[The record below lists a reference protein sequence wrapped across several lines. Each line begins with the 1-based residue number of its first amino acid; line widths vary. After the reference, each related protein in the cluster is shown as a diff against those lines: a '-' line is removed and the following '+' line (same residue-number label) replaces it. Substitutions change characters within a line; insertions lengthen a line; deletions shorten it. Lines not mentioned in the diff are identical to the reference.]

1 MMGGSSVLGRSFPDR
16 PLSEIENTLLRSF
29 LERQLP
35 ELRSAF
41 APIGDITPRV
51 IGIES
56 SPQFAQVAGPSD
68 PVVHVKFKLQIDA
81 VETTVAMCTPWS
93 SMALVLEDVL
103 NKGTLTTVQFDK
115 ATVKK
120 RLTAAANEVK
130 VSVSARFEPC
140 AMTADEIFS
149 LEVGDVVRLGA
160 GLDAPLTLF
169 TENQATHRVKP
180 GRSGRKVAVEVL
192 DTMLLGKPQD
202 SDTGG
207 RR

>member
-1 MMGGSSVLGRSFPDR
+1 
-16 PLSEIENTLLRSF
+16 
-29 LERQLP
+29 
-35 ELRSAF
+35 
-41 APIGDITPRV
+41 
-51 IGIES
+51 
-56 SPQFAQVAGPSD
+56 
-68 PVVHVKFKLQIDA
+68 
-81 VETTVAMCTPWS
+81 
-93 SMALVLEDVL
+93 
-103 NKGTLTTVQFDK
+103 
-115 ATVKK
+115 
-120 RLTAAANEVK
+120 
-130 VSVSARFEPC
+130 
-140 AMTADEIFS
+140 MTADEIFS